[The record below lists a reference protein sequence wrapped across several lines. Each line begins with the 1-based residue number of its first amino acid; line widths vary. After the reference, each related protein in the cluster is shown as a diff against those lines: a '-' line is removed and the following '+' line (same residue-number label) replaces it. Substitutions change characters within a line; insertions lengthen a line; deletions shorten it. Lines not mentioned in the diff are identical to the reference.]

1 MIRRKFIY
9 IVLFIII
16 ILSILGCVFQM
27 QLRGFTKVGQV
38 EKRALYEKQSDSCAT
53 LLESVYNDGI
63 TTYFLPCISSQ
74 YYLVKKGLKEYYI
87 NEALDDEIITIDDAM
102 LYFPI
107 FPWQPTEE

>member
-1 MIRRKFIY
+1 MIKRKFIY
-9 IVLFIII
+9 IFLIII
-16 ILSILGCVFQM
+16 TTLSILGCVFHM

-38 EKRALYEKQSDSCAT
+38 DDWGLYEKQNGSCAT
-53 LLESVYNDGI
+53 LLESVYNDGT
-63 TTYFLPCISSQ
+63 TTYYLPCISSQ

-87 NEALDDEIITIDDAM
+87 IDALDEEIITIDDAM